1 MMDGHRARRGAMS
14 AAAVAGSAAALIAG
28 SAQAEGFQ
36 PRSALQALTGVY
48 ASSAP
53 ESWYGGTGTRRFSF
67 GGGRWELT
75 FVHALD
81 PAMAKK
87 TFRFRT
93 RGPYVVGAASTTVP
107 GAFEADFGEEAKL
120 VTLLTDDP
128 AVVKAFG
135 FAGCGLK
142 LDVEVDISATGCAGW
157 KPVAQCGV
165 DHDLLA
171 LGPAGLHFGV
181 RPRDNDM
188 CAPAKRPT
196 ALLQAVVKQ

>member
-1 MMDGHRARRGAMS
+1 MIAT
-14 AAAVAGSAAALIAG
+14 AALGSAVANFVAG
-28 SAQAEGFQ
+28 PAQAEGFQ
-36 PRSALQALTGVY
+36 PRTTLQALEGVY

-81 PAMAKK
+81 TAMTKN
-87 TFRFRT
+87 TFQFRT
-93 RGPYVVGAASTTVP
+93 RGPYVVGPASTAVP
-107 GAFEADFGEEAKL
+107 GAFEADFGEEVKL

-128 AVVKAFG
+128 AIVKAFG
-135 FAGCGLK
+135 FSGCGLK
-142 LDVEVDISATGCAGW
+142 LNVEVDISATGCAGW

-188 CAPAKRPT
+188 CAPDKRPT
-196 ALLQAVVKQ
+196 ALLPAVVKQ